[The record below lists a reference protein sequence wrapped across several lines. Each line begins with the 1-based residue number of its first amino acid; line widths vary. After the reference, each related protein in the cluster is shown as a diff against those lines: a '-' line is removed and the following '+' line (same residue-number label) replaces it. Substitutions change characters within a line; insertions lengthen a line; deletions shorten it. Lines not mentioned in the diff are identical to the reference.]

1 MSTNRQ
7 NCLIVL
13 SSAKEGNSSQSFIQC
28 YSLLNTAFN
37 VQIATP
43 SGRNAEFVRSDEQ
56 SRKWLNEF
64 KHKSFSTPISLS
76 SVDPHRYSC
85 LVIPHSPGAV
95 IDLVT
100 DSDLS
105 YILKHFVKEQKVICA
120 IGMGVAALF
129 PAYDDGNVWSFRR
142 FTLTAISVFELT
154 RNPDFANLPIIP
166 EDVIKDR
173 GALYSSTN
181 PDHVDEVHVV
191 VDRHLITGQNEQ
203 STLTAVQNLMIQ
215 CNQRQNKSLR
225 ER

>member
-1 MSTNRQ
+1 MTTNRQ

-13 SSAKEGNSSQSFIQC
+13 SGAKEGNSSQSFIQSF
-28 YSLLNTAFN
+28 SLLHTAFN

-43 SGRNAEFVRSDEQ
+43 AGRQPEFVNSDEQ
-56 SRKWLNEF
+56 TRKWFNDF
-64 KHKSFSTPISLS
+64 RHKSFATPISLS
-76 SVDPHRYSC
+76 SVDPHRYTC

-95 IDLVT
+95 TDLVT

-105 YILKHFVKEQKVICA
+105 EILRHFVKEQKVICA

-129 PAYDDGNVWSFRR
+129 PAYEDGNVWSFRR
-142 FTLTAISVFELT
+142 FTLTAISVFELA
-154 RNPDFANLPIIP
+154 RNPDFANLPVIP

-215 CNQRQNKSLR
+215 CNQKQKLKDR
-225 ER
+225 

>member
-1 MSTNRQ
+1 MTANRQ

-13 SSAKEGNSSQSFIQC
+13 SGAKEGNSSQSFIQSF
-28 YSLLNTAFN
+28 SLLHTAFN

-43 SGRNAEFVRSDEQ
+43 AGRQPEFVNSDEQ
-56 SRKWLNEF
+56 TRKWFNDF
-64 KHKSFSTPISLS
+64 RHKPFATPISLS

-95 IDLVT
+95 TDLVT

-105 YILKHFVKEQKVICA
+105 EILRHFVKEQKVICA

-129 PAYDDGNVWSFRR
+129 PAYEDGNVWSFRR
-142 FTLTAISVFELT
+142 FTLTAISVFELA
-154 RNPDFANLPIIP
+154 RNPDFANLPVIP

-215 CNQRQNKSLR
+215 CNQKQKLKDR
-225 ER
+225 